1 MFRWLL
7 IGGVAFCLTALPGS
21 AQDLRGFEDR
31 PSFDLHGVVLDVST
45 DEPIA
50 DAWVQVSELGVRVPV
65 DSAGLFR
72 IPDMPQGRFTFVTSA
87 FGYFENVEQSV
98 VADGSVLLV
107 GLAAAPFDVEGLTVV
122 VAGRGPYVAGS
133 LRDSLVLLDQR
144 LESRRL
150 RTGLSSRVSAREDLL
165 QSTAQTVYDLL
176 RERHLMH
183 LESCPGE
190 DTLGEPRCMRVRG
203 NLRRVTTYLD
213 DMTTPISAIYLYAPT
228 DLYQVEFYPSLGHVH
243 LITMRYAT
251 HMAQTEWR
259 PMRFCTVCWRRD

>member
-7 IGGVAFCLTALPGS
+7 VGGVAFCLTALPSS

-31 PSFDLHGVVLDVST
+31 PSFDLHGIVLDVST
-45 DEPIA
+45 DEPVA
-50 DAWVQVSELGVRVPV
+50 DAWVQVSELGFRVPV
-65 DSAGLFR
+65 DSAGVFR
-72 IPDMPQGRFTFVTSA
+72 IPEMPQGRFTFVTSA

-122 VAGRGPYVAGS
+122 VEGS
-133 LRDSLVLLDQR
+133 SFPDSLALLDQR
-144 LESRRL
+144 LEDRRL
-150 RTGLSSRVSAREDLL
+150 RTGLTSRVSAREDLL

-183 LESCPGE
+183 LESCPR
-190 DTLGEPRCMRVRG
+190 DNLGEPRCMRVRG
-203 NLRRVTTYLD
+203 NLRPVATYLD
-213 DMTTPISAIYLYAPT
+213 DMTTPISALYLYDPT
-228 DLYQVEFYPSLGHVH
+228 SLYRVEFYPSLGHVH

-259 PMRFCTVCWRRD
+259 PMRICTVCGRD